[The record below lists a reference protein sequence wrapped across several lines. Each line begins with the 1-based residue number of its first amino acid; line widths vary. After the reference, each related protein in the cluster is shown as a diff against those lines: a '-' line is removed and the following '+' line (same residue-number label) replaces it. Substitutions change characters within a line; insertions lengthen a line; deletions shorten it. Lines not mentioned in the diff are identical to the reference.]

1 MRSKLPARR
10 EGRRFDPAKKCLKIE
25 EFAQPST
32 ARAAAG
38 RCPAARTGGRFD
50 RRPSIASMSVVPTPR
65 SLLSTARNSP
75 QDDRDQTS
83 MHRTGEADMRT
94 GALIGL
100 TVVAGLLLGVS
111 AQAQQPSSSE
121 PGRGAPP
128 PDYGQPI
135 EIDQA
140 KMVAE
145 AAVAEAKKNNWHMAV
160 TVVGPQGEL
169 IYFEKMDGT
178 QSSSGTLV

>member
-1 MRSKLPARR
+1 
-10 EGRRFDPAKKCLKIE
+10 
-25 EFAQPST
+25 
-32 ARAAAG
+32 
-38 RCPAARTGGRFD
+38 
-50 RRPSIASMSVVPTPR
+50 
-65 SLLSTARNSP
+65 
-75 QDDRDQTS
+75 

-94 GALIGL
+94 GALTGL
-100 TVVAGLLLGVS
+100 TIMAGLLLG
-111 AQAQQPSSSE
+111 AAAWAQQPASSE

-140 KMVAE
+140 KSVAE

-169 IYFEKMDGT
+169 VYFEKMDGT
-178 QSSSGTLV
+178 QSSSATLAQAKARTAALFRRPSKLFADQFAAGNAAFMTFPDDARPVASEGGIPIIQDGKLVGAIGVSGGTAQQDTVAATSGANAMK